1 MNKKNLYTLMKFFL
15 LIFAFVS
22 LFKGIY
28 NAYIGSI
35 DFHYSPAVMA
45 WSGKNHYEFM
55 LNGGALMLS
64 QNGEYGQGIYILL
77 YPFTLMSWPQAKV
90 VWMLINIFLAFFLPI
105 FFSRKFNLNKE
116 MTFLVIL
123 LFIAGTPSRNVIG
136 NGQLS
141 LVMMTFLI
149 IPFFYNKFFQI
160 VLSGIVYLKYN
171 MGYALFLYFISK
183 KEIKNLIYS
192 SIIFILGWLIYC
204 YVTDTNL
211 IVNFFQPLKLTL
223 FLKTT
228 SELIYGLSFLKYL
241 FSGNSYIDYIV
252 LSSSILMSLIFLIMI
267 KNISSIGVK
276 ISLFCLIILIF
287 SPHRIYDYILL
298 LPLLTLSI
306 HNFEKHYIYKM
317 NTFFVCYLFFGLR
330 LIKEFGVD
338 IDIEPGTNTFVS
350 ILINSS
356 NIFLFLFLFIIN
368 YSFQK
373 KINIQ

>member
-1 MNKKNLYTLMKFFL
+1 MKFFL

>member
-1 MNKKNLYTLMKFFL
+1 MNKKNLYILIKYFL
-15 LIFAFVS
+15 LIFAFIS

-28 NAYIGSI
+28 NAYILSI

-64 QNGEYGQGIYILL
+64 QNGEYGQGIYILF
-77 YPFTLMSWPQAKV
+77 YPFTLMSWTEAKV
-90 VWMLINIFLAFFLPI
+90 VWMLINVSLSFFLPI

-116 MTFLVIL
+116 MTILVIL
-123 LFIAGTPSRNVIG
+123 IFIAGTPSRNVIG

-149 IPFFYNKFFQI
+149 IPFFYNKLFKI
-160 VLSGIVYLKYN
+160 ILSGIVYLKYN
-171 MGYALFLYFISK
+171 MGYILFLYFISK

-204 YVTDTNL
+204 YITDSNL

-223 FLKTT
+223 YLKTT
-228 SELIYGLSFLKYL
+228 SELIYGLSFLKYF
-241 FSGNSYIDYIV
+241 FSENSYIDYIV
-252 LSSSILMSLIFLIMI
+252 LLSSILMSFIFLIMI
-267 KNISSIGVK
+267 KNLSSTELK

-298 LPLLTLSI
+298 LPLLTYSI
-306 HNFEKHYIYKM
+306 QNFEKHYIYKM
-317 NTFFVCYLFFGLR
+317 NTFFICYLFFGLR
-330 LIKEFGVD
+330 LIKEFGV
-338 IDIEPGTNTFVS
+338 NTDLELGYNTLDS
-350 ILINSS
+350 IIINSS
-356 NIFLFLFLFIIN
+356 NIFIFLFLFMIN
-368 YSFQK
+368 YNFQK
-373 KINIQ
+373 KIIKE

>member
-1 MNKKNLYTLMKFFL
+1 MNKKNLYTLIKFFL
-15 LIFAFVS
+15 FIFAFVS
-22 LFKGIY
+22 LLRGIY

-64 QNGEYGQGIYILL
+64 QNGEYGQGIYVLF
-77 YPFTLMSWPQAKV
+77 YPFTLMSWTQAKV
-90 VWMLINIFLAFFLPI
+90 VWMLINVSLAFFLP
-105 FFSRKFNLNKE
+105 FFLSRKFKLNKE

-141 LVMMTFLI
+141 LVMMSFLI
-149 IPFFYNKFFQI
+149 IPFFYKRLFQI
-160 VLSGIVYLKYN
+160 ILSGIVYLKYN
-171 MGYALFLYFISK
+171 MGYILFLYFISK
-183 KEIKNLIYS
+183 KDIKKLIFS

-204 YVTDTNL
+204 YITDSNL
-211 IVNFFQPLKLTL
+211 IVNFFQPLELTL
-223 FLKTT
+223 YLKTT
-228 SELIYGLSFLKYL
+228 SELIYGLSFLKY
-241 FSGNSYIDYIV
+241 FFTENSYIDYIV
-252 LSSSILMSLIFLIMI
+252 LISSVLMSLIFLIMI
-267 KNISSIGVK
+267 KNISSIEVK
-276 ISLFCLIILIF
+276 LSLFCLIILIF

-298 LPLLTLSI
+298 LPLLTYSI
-306 HNFEKHYIYKM
+306 HNFEKHYLYKM
-317 NTFFVCYLFFGLR
+317 NAFFICYLFFGLR

-338 IDIEPGTNTFVS
+338 IDMEPGANSLVS
-350 ILINSS
+350 IFINST
-356 NIFLFLFLFIIN
+356 NIVIFLFLFITN

>member
-1 MNKKNLYTLMKFFL
+1 MNKKNLYSLIKFFL
-15 LIFAFVS
+15 LIFALVS
-22 LFKGIY
+22 LFRGIY
-28 NAYIGSI
+28 NAYVGSI

-45 WSGKNHYEFM
+45 WSGINHYEFM

-77 YPFTLMSWPQAKV
+77 YPFTLMSWTQAKV
-90 VWMLINIFLAFFLPI
+90 MWMLINVFLAFFLPI
-105 FFSRKFNLNKE
+105 FLSRKFNLNKE
-116 MTFLVIL
+116 MTFLVVL

-149 IPFFYNKFFQI
+149 IPFFYKKLFQI
-160 VLSGIVYLKYN
+160 ILSGIVYLKYN
-171 MGYALFLYFISK
+171 MGYILFLYFISK
-183 KEIKNLIYS
+183 KEIKNLFFS

-204 YVTDTNL
+204 YVTDSNL

-223 FLKTT
+223 YLKTT
-228 SELIYGLSFLKYL
+228 SELIYGLSFLKY
-241 FSGNSYIDYIV
+241 FFTENNYIDYIV
-252 LSSSILMSLIFLIMI
+252 LFSSVLMSLIFLIMI
-267 KNISSIGVK
+267 KNISLIEVK
-276 ISLFCLIILIF
+276 LSLFCLIILIF

-298 LPLLTLSI
+298 LPLLTYSI
-306 HNFEKHYIYKM
+306 HNFEKHYLYKM
-317 NTFFVCYLFFGLR
+317 NAFFICYLFFGLR
-330 LIKEFGVD
+330 LIKELGVD
-338 IDIEPGTNTFVS
+338 IDMEPGTNSLVS

-356 NIFLFLFLFIIN
+356 NIVIFLFLFITN

>member
-306 HNFEKHYIYKM
+306 HNFEKHYIYKI

>member
-1 MNKKNLYTLMKFFL
+1 MNKKNFHNLIKFFL
-15 LIFAFVS
+15 LILAFIS

-45 WSGKNHYEFM
+45 WGGKNHYEFM

-64 QNGEYGQGIYILL
+64 QNGEYGQGIYILF
-77 YPFTLMSWPQAKV
+77 YPFTLMSWTQAKI
-90 VWMLINIFLAFFLPI
+90 VWMLINVFLAFFLPI

-123 LFIAGTPSRNVIG
+123 IFIAGTPSRNVIG

-149 IPFFYNKFFQI
+149 IPFFYKKLFQI
-160 VLSGIVYLKYN
+160 ILSGLVYLKYN
-171 MGYALFLYFISK
+171 MGYILFLYFISK

-192 SIIFILGWLIYC
+192 STIFIFGWLIYC
-204 YVTDTNL
+204 YITDTNL
-211 IVNFFQPLKLTL
+211 IINFFEPLKLTL
-223 FLKTT
+223 YLKTT
-228 SELIYGLSFLKYL
+228 SELIYGLSFLKY
-241 FSGNSYIDYIV
+241 FFTDNSYIDYIV
-252 LSSSILMSLIFLIMI
+252 LLSSILMSFIFLVMI
-267 KNISSIGVK
+267 KNISSNELK
-276 ISLFCLIILIF
+276 LSLFCLIILIF

-298 LPLLTLSI
+298 LPLLTFSI
-306 HNFEKHYIYKM
+306 HNFGKHYIYKV

-330 LIKEFGVD
+330 LMKQLGVD
-338 IDIEPGTNTFVS
+338 IDLEPGANTLIS

-356 NIFLFLFLFIIN
+356 NILIFLFLFIIN
-368 YSFQK
+368 YCFKK
-373 KINIQ
+373 KITFQ